1 MANVTDEYRVRAV
14 NTSRET
20 ENKVHDDA
28 VAVRYGFRGGLVAG
42 VNVYGYMVVPVLA
55 RLGPALLEDGRITAK
70 FLQPFYEG
78 ETVVVRV
85 RPEGEHLAVTAED
98 ESGAV
103 RASGT
108 AAMGAPQSGDLPP
121 EAPLSTDRP
130 EASAQ
135 VIYAGRVLGTYAAAV
150 DEPTQEALLGL
161 ANSIVV
167 ANYRISPWIHTSS
180 EVACYGRAQPGE
192 TLSVRGVI
200 RDCYERKGHEFMVLD
215 VAVLGRSLIQR
226 ITHTAIWKLR
236 E

>member
-1 MANVTDEYRVRAV
+1 MAQATDEYRVQAV

-42 VNVYGYMVVPVLA
+42 VNVYGYMAVPLLA
-55 RLGPALLEDGRITAK
+55 RLGQAWLENGRMAVK
-70 FLQPFYEG
+70 FIQPFYEG

-85 RPEGEHLAVTAED
+85 QPDGEQLALTAED
-98 ESGAV
+98 EAGAV

-108 AAMGAPQSGDLPP
+108 AALGAPPRGDLPP
-121 EAPLSTDRP
+121 AAPLPQDRP

-135 VIYAGRVLGTYAAAV
+135 TIYAGRVMGTLAAAPA
-150 DEPTQEALLGL
+150 EMSPEALLGL

-167 ANYRISPWIHTSS
+167 SNYRISPWIHTAS
-180 EVACYGRAQPGE
+180 EVFCYRAAQPGE
-192 TLSVRGVI
+192 ALSVRGMI
-200 RDCYERKGHEFMVLD
+200 RDCYERKGHQFMVLD
-215 VAVLGRSLIQR
+215 VAVLGGDLIQR

-236 E
+236 